1 MFIKQKPRAARKT
14 RQTLARKF
22 LRNVV
27 RQNLWPREGKIS
39 FPVAVIAVR
48 LDRFKNV
55 SKRWRAFSSCFL
67 SSVFLPPLSS
77 SFCPFFYPPLGQMK
91 QPMKRHFLDSLRS
104 AYLVKSREPVSLAG
118 SYCFLAGSRWISV
131 VWMHRRA
138 TEPCNNH
145 VHEPRWMGT
154 RMDRSRY
161 SVEGGRGK
169 WIHRAY
175 TRCT

>member
-1 MFIKQKPRAARKT
+1 MASGGKNLVSSRCDRGSPRSFQKRIE
-14 RQTLARKF
+14 TLA
-22 LRNVV
+22 
-27 RQNLWPREGKIS
+27 
-39 FPVAVIAVR
+39 
-48 LDRFKNV
+48 
-55 SKRWRAFSSCFL
+55 C
-67 SSVFLPPLSS
+67 VFLVFPFFRFPPPLSS